1 MPVLPTLSTTSCECA
16 REALLFYQFHF
27 PCSAATDAGTLKTAG
42 IGGAKH
48 CIFHVRIEGE
58 NGLPDTVD
66 FAVASPDVVRLWVD
80 GLSSL
85 LHIGSVGIGLQI
97 KQPGGRFIVVG
108 AIKDSPAAA
117 SGLFCS
123 GDVIEAIDTMAL
135 TPSTAFSVFE
145 ALLLGLDNTP
155 VSLSVDRR
163 GQKVPSPCLLLT
175 SPRILRHFPRAVR
188 CCILRSFRCSSGCA
202 GARLF
207 LLIRPRDPTRRMLTN
222 CRMLTKY
229 PRSIGAHG
237 VCQNQIPRLF
247 LCVLLRWKLLAAALP
262 QPQPCCERKQVGHG
276 SKLMKNQSVST

>member
-16 REALLFYQFHF
+16 REALSFYQFHF

-66 FAVASPDVVRLWVD
+66 FAVASPDVVRHWVD

-163 GQKVPSPCLLLT
+163 GQKVPSPFFSLPLAFYAISHAL
-175 SPRILRHFPRAVR
+175 S
-188 CCILRSFRCSSGCA
+188 
-202 GARLF
+202 
-207 LLIRPRDPTRRMLTN
+207 
-222 CRMLTKY
+222 
-229 PRSIGAHG
+229 
-237 VCQNQIPRLF
+237 
-247 LCVLLRWKLLAAALP
+247 AAASHAASDAP
-262 QPQPCCERKQVGHG
+262 QAAPGRGCFCRVGREIPP
-276 SKLMKNQSVST
+276 VAC